1 MLITQNYNLLTTWKS
16 RINCPLGKDKKYK
29 ILITFFL
36 VNLGA
41 YLGYGATQFYN
52 GIGVDSM
59 YWAVGAM
66 IIGVG
71 LSLYGSISEKY
82 KTYMDVK
89 DFTELGI
96 EKIQEIFDQG
106 WNDIE
111 FIEIVFREWSKINQ
125 KKLDTEYT
133 SQMKV
138 ERTDGDLDKFSLW
151 LVDNIYLQV
160 YCNGNDNVI
169 VKEFCVKYFGYKDEN
184 TSQS

>member
-1 MLITQNYNLLTTWKS
+1 
-16 RINCPLGKDKKYK
+16 
-29 ILITFFL
+29 
-36 VNLGA
+36 
-41 YLGYGATQFYN
+41 
-52 GIGVDSM
+52 
-59 YWAVGAM
+59 
-66 IIGVG
+66 
-71 LSLYGSISEKY
+71 
-82 KTYMDVK
+82 MDVK

-151 LVDNIYLQV
+151 LVDNIYFASILQW
-160 YCNGNDNVI
+160 
-169 VKEFCVKYFGYKDEN
+169 
-184 TSQS
+184 Q